1 MGDMRAQLEELRQQA
16 AEFEA
21 LATKATDCAKRQYF
35 VRIAEH
41 LRLGA
46 SEIEKALTKAS
57 SKE

>member
-1 MGDMRAQLEELRQQA
+1 MRAQLEELRQQA